1 MSCIKSD
8 AFRTGRSFA
17 CFGLACRAGGSSMS
31 NCALWVS
38 VAIFSFS
45 RSVPAVSVLWDGS
58 GNLGRI
64 HSSPEAIYN
73 LEIIIHRV

>member
-1 MSCIKSD
+1 
-8 AFRTGRSFA
+8 
-17 CFGLACRAGGSSMS
+17 MS